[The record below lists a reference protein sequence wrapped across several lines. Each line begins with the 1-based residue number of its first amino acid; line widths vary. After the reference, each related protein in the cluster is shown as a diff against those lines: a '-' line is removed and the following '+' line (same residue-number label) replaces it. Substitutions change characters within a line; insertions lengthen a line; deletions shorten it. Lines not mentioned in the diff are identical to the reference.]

1 MSYGL
6 EFLEVAL
13 DEWHS
18 LDATLKRQLQKK
30 LQSRLENPAAPSAA
44 LREMAHCYKI
54 RLRASGIRLVYQVI
68 EERLVVLV
76 VSVGKRDRSKA
87 YNSSF
92 GVHFTKPELLNL

>member
-30 LQSRLENPAAPSAA
+30 LQSRLENPAAP
-44 LREMAHCYKI
+44 
-54 RLRASGIRLVYQVI
+54 RLLSGRWRIATRL
-68 EERLVVLV
+68 
-76 VSVGKRDRSKA
+76 D
-87 YNSSF
+87 
-92 GVHFTKPELLNL
+92 